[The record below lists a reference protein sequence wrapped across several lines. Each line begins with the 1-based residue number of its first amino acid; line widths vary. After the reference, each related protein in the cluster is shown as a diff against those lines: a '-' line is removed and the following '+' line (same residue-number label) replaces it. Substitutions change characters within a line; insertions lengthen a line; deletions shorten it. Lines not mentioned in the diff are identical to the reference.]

1 MASVVEKAVCSAL
14 VLVFEKCWDR
24 SVENLNEGGLTS
36 QNIAN
41 LIEREI
47 HHMKKT
53 LDGLAKNDLLTS
65 IDDFELGLRYL
76 CNAIDAG
83 DNPYGELDGLIG
95 DILRGKLPLNGD
107 LVVTAG
113 IEVVKAKE
121 KFKDSK
127 SRAEKACNLPAL
139 LISDRIAAFRYRIV
153 ATILEALE
161 NPAQALTECK
171 HCLEKLHSLPQ
182 VKDSFKTLEGGMFNK
197 KERREIVAT
206 VYQINHVVYYVTQ
219 SVGHAVNV
227 WKWPFINTES
237 DRLDPLRDARITEF
251 LKKEPAMG
259 RCCVQLPS
267 IGHEGDHA
275 QKLKSPW
282 GMASDTKGN
291 FIIADHRSNHVIVFD
306 GQGKFQQAF
315 SPDLGANN
323 DSGTNSEGC
332 EVFDV
337 ATDVKDNIYVLF
349 KSMMHSEE
357 RCGIFVKSS
366 AQMSNL
372 FYLRNELYPWSWHLP
387 SLTVTEDDK
396 VLVRGKLGSDTGRHV
411 IDVYDISGKFICC
424 FGEDKLKNPS
434 AISAAD
440 GGTIMILDIV
450 ESKCYVRIF
459 DVENGKQQYKFRVGR
474 SFSFADIAFHKATA
488 SKQII
493 VAGKEQK
500 EPLCVLAYSVDG
512 KTFLR
517 SVHVNFDGVDCLR
530 SLTVTP
536 KGHIGVAVGCLRN
549 RDDKEFDTAAES
561 GIDSDYD
568 YKLLVI

>member
-1 MASVVEKAVCSAL
+1 MASIVEKAVCSAL
-14 VLVFEKCWDR
+14 VLVFEKCWDK
-24 SVENLNEGGLTS
+24 SVENLYEGGVTS
-36 QNIAN
+36 QKIRN
-41 LIEREI
+41 LVEREI
-47 HHMKKT
+47 HQMKET

-65 IDDFELGLRYL
+65 IDDFELGLKYL

-127 SRAEKACNLPAL
+127 SRAERACNLTVLPT
-139 LISDRIAAFRYRIV
+139 SHRIAAFRYRIV
-153 ATILEALE
+153 AAILEALG
-161 NPAQALTECK
+161 NPAEALTECR
-171 HCLEKLHSLPQ
+171 HCLERLHSLPE
-182 VKDSFKTLEGGMFNK
+182 VKESFETLGGGKFNK
-197 KERREIVAT
+197 EERREIVAT

-227 WKWPFINTES
+227 WKWPFIHTKS

-251 LKKEPAMG
+251 LKKESAMG
-259 RCCVQLPS
+259 HCCVQLPS
-267 IGHEGDHA
+267 IGHEGDDA

-291 FIIADHRSNHVIVFD
+291 FIIADHRSNCVKVFD
-306 GQGKFQQAF
+306 CQGKFQQPF

-323 DSGTNSEGC
+323 DSGTNNEGC

-337 ATDVKDNIYVLF
+337 ATDVKDNIYMLF
-349 KSMMHSEE
+349 KSMMHAKEKY
-357 RCGIFVKSS
+357 GIFVESS
-366 AQMSNL
+366 AQMNKL
-372 FYLRNELYPWSWHLP
+372 LYLRNELLPWSWHLP

-396 VLVRGKLGSDTGRHV
+396 VLVRGKLRSDKHV
-411 IDVYDISGKFICC
+411 IDVYDINGKFIYC
-424 FGEDKLKNPS
+424 FGGDKLKNPT

-440 GGTIMILDIV
+440 SSTIIVLDRGK
-450 ESKCYVRIF
+450 SNFYVRIF
-459 DVENGKQQYKFRVGR
+459 DVENGKQQYKFRVKR
-474 SFSFADIAFHKATA
+474 SFSFADIAFHKA

-500 EPLCVLAYSVDG
+500 EPLCVLAYSLDG
-512 KTFLR
+512 YTFLR
-517 SVHVNFDGVDCLR
+517 SVLVNFDGLDCLR

-561 GIDSDYD
+561 RIDSDYD